1 MLREEKHR
9 NIVKD
14 IDSLERRQNGIMEQ
28 VDDRRTLLK
37 VLLYGGEAVLIMGWL
52 IMILKIGWDTM
63 EMWTYLIGLPLL
75 LFSNL
80 FFAIKGRSI
89 NLTSCIERECH
100 NYQMQLYEKYDF
112 SDNELDELKKMKEQI
127 ERTH

>member
-1 MLREEKHR
+1 M
-9 NIVKD
+9 
-14 IDSLERRQNGIMEQ
+14 ERRQNGIMEQ

-37 VLLYGGEAVLIMGWL
+37 VLLFGGEVVLITGWI
-52 IMILKIGWDTM
+52 IMILKIGWDKM
-63 EMWTYLIGLPLL
+63 EMWTYLIGLL
-75 LFSNL
+75 LFLFPNL

-89 NLTSCIERECH
+89 NLISYIERICH
-100 NYQMQLYEKYDF
+100 NYQMQLYAKYDF